1 MEKKPDRR
9 IKKSK
14 DSIRRALLE
23 LMADKKMSEITIS
36 ELAKTANITRKT
48 FYQHYSIVND
58 VLDDIEKDIHDRMD
72 VLLNKFNFG
81 NDSFKPYPFFLSA
94 NKALEDDID
103 FYSAMIET
111 GAYTF
116 FIHEIKCKLKEP
128 IIETAKSR
136 GYKDNDKL
144 QYAAEYT
151 SSGIIAVYLHWFES
165 GKKISLKELAEMA
178 EEFIIKGIKNILK

>member
-36 ELAKTANITRKT
+36 ELADAANITRKT

-72 VLLNKFNFG
+72 VLLSKFNFG
-81 NDSFKPYPFFLSA
+81 HDSFKPYQFFLSA

-103 FYSAMIET
+103 FYSTMIET
-111 GAYTF
+111 GVYTF
-116 FIHEIKCKLKEP
+116 FIHEIKNRLKEP
-128 IIETAKSR
+128 IIEMAKSR

-178 EEFIIKGIKNILK
+178 EEFIIKGMKNILK